1 MKIGQEIASSTIR
14 GDASTHRI
22 RRRGAAAVGAMA
34 FTLGF
39 VPALVGIGVAP
50 TAHAEYFRAMTCKA
64 QGEVTVRGG
73 EARWTKCIGD
83 GWTSVDGWVKD
94 TKKDG
99 KCAQVYA
106 RFTNGAYHES
116 SSACPKG
123 EVHRF
128 NWREPASDAKVFLR
142 EIG

>member
-1 MKIGQEIASSTIR
+1 MNGNRGIVESPIR
-14 GDASTHRI
+14 KDVVNRRL
-22 RRRGAAAVGAMA
+22 RRRGATVVGAMT

-50 TAHAEYFRAMTCKA
+50 VAHADPTRALSCKPK
-64 QGEVTVRGG
+64 GEVSVHGA

-94 TKKDG
+94 TRKDG
-99 KCAQVYA
+99 KCAQVYT

-116 SSACPKG
+116 ESACPEG
-123 EVHRF
+123 TVHRF
-128 NWREPASDAKVFLR
+128 TWREPASDASVFLR
-142 EIG
+142 TVG